1 MDHRPLDA
9 SHREHRLSMAVLVV
23 DDQLAVREGLARL
36 IAASGLML
44 RGIHTA
50 ANSAQALALMLSVQ
64 PELVL
69 LDVDLAGEDGLALL
83 PQMVPKARV
92 LVLTS
97 HGDELTFARAQ
108 RGGASDFL
116 NKQHPAHVVIERL
129 CKLVPPHLRGE
140 FSPPLAGHPY
150 RR

>member
-1 MDHRPLDA
+1 MDHRLLDTA
-9 SHREHRLSMAVLVV
+9 THGPRWPAAVLVV

-36 IAASGLML
+36 IAASGLVL

-50 ANSAQALALMLSVQ
+50 ANSAQALALMHSVR

-83 PQMVPKARV
+83 PQMVPIARV

-97 HGDELTFARAQ
+97 HGDEQTRARA
-108 RGGASDFL
+108 RNGGASDFL
-116 NKQHPAHVVIERL
+116 HKQHPAHLVIDCLRTML
-129 CKLVPPHLRGE
+129 PPHSRGE
-140 FSPPLAGHPY
+140 ESPVAAGHLY

>member
-1 MDHRPLDA
+1 MDHRPLDPA
-9 SHREHRLSMAVLVV
+9 AHGPRWPAAVLVV

-36 IAASGLML
+36 IAASGLVL

-50 ANSAQALALMLSVQ
+50 ANSAQALALMQSVR

-83 PQMVPKARV
+83 PKMVPTARV

-97 HGDELTFARAQ
+97 HGDEHTRARA
-108 RGGASDFL
+108 RSGGASDFL
-116 NKQHPAHVVIERL
+116 HKQHPAHLVIDCLRTML
-129 CKLVPPHLRGE
+129 TLHSRGE
-140 FSPPLAGHPY
+140 ESPVAAGHLY